1 MKQMKGKTG
10 KLELRFVKTDDW
22 YGTFKLH
29 AVFDPAKWW
38 VFFSITWIDTDNDR
52 MFGYRRFRPRH
63 RDTWPVG
70 ELSILIS
77 SKFGE
82 LYSKRY
88 GDLCLSLPFV
98 DDLKQEDTSLDKWK
112 EI

>member
-1 MKQMKGKTG
+1 MKGKTG
-10 KLELRFVKTDDW
+10 KLELRFFKTDDW

-38 VFFSITWIDTDNDR
+38 VFFSISWIDTDNIR
-52 MFGYRRFRPRH
+52 LFGYRRFHPRF
-63 RDTWPVG
+63 RKTWPVG
-70 ELSILIS
+70 EFQILIG

-82 LYSKRY
+82 LYCKRY
-88 GDLCLSLPFV
+88 GDLCISLPFV
-98 DDLKQEDTSLDKWK
+98 DDLKEEDTSLDKWK